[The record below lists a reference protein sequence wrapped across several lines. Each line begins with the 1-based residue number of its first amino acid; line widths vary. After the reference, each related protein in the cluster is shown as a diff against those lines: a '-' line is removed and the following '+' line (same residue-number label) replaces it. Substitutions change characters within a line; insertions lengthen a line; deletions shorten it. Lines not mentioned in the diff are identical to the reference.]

1 MRARIIVPGIG
12 NRLMGDDGFGPRVID
27 LLEYTDLADEVEL
40 RDASTAGITIATYL
54 ADYEVAVFIDSK
66 EMEGPPGTISIERLE
81 ARAHTFE

>member
-1 MRARIIVPGIG
+1 
-12 NRLMGDDGFGPRVID
+12 
-27 LLEYTDLADEVEL
+27 EVEL